1 MQREIHGSKT
11 RVGTSVPAKPRHRE
25 LEKISNELVSV
36 LAQKVSPP
44 RNPRQLVTRSGA
56 RVRGFHHSLKHQ
68 KSLAWETVEERAL
81 IQALDASPAT
91 TQIASQPVTL
101 EIELGEGTFEYTPDV
116 AVERHGQITVFECK
130 PLQVIESEL
139 WVDKL
144 NAIEMHFGR
153 LGVNFIALP
162 NEVRPN
168 KTVQANIDRVLLGGR
183 PVQYPMFRRKEDWAL
198 LIERKPTTF
207 RGVDRADR
215 PTGCFGRA
223 GTQVGVYQHERTLDA
238 EHKNLFR
245 A

>member
-1 MQREIHGSKT
+1 MQRRIHGSQT
-11 RVGTSVPAKPRHRE
+11 RAGTSVPAMPRPREVESVTRE
-25 LEKISNELVSV
+25 LLRA
-36 LAQKVSPP
+36 LSPKLSP
-44 RNPRQLVTRSGA
+44 SRKPRQLVTRSGA

-81 IQALDASPAT
+81 IQTLDASPGT
-91 TQIASQPVTL
+91 TQLASQPVTL
-101 EIELGEGTFEYTPDV
+101 EIALGEDTFEYTPDV
-116 AVERHGQITVFECK
+116 VVERYEQITVFECK

-215 PTGCFGRA
+215 PSGCFGRA

-238 EHKNLFR
+238 KHKNLFR

>member
-1 MQREIHGSKT
+1 MQREIHGLQT
-11 RVGTSVPAKPRHRE
+11 RADTSVPTMPRPREVESVTRE
-25 LEKISNELVSV
+25 LLRA
-36 LAQKVSPP
+36 LSPKLSP
-44 RNPRQLVTRSGA
+44 SRKPRQLVTRSGA

-81 IQALDASPAT
+81 IQTLDASPGT
-91 TQIASQPVTL
+91 TQLASQPVTL
-101 EIELGEGTFEYTPDV
+101 EIALEEDTFEYTPDV
-116 AVERHGQITVFECK
+116 VVERYGQITVFECK

-215 PTGCFGRA
+215 PSGCFGRT
-223 GTQVGVYQHERTLDA
+223 GTQVGVCQHERTLDA
-238 EHKNLFR
+238 KYKNLFR